1 MSLSIISILTTSSFI
16 IGAALVLDF
25 CIGEPKRYHPLIGF
39 GNIAIWV
46 ERKLNQP
53 NLRIGRYISGL
64 LAWMLLI
71 LPITAGVF
79 FSSSILLAA
88 FAETSLFGLRLDAF
102 FNIIIELVLLYL
114 CIGWKSLVQHVNAIQ
129 LALQQNNITL
139 ARQRTQYIVS
149 RDADALTEQQISQ
162 TAIESMLENGND
174 AIFGCLFWFLVA
186 GAPGAVMYRLANTLD
201 AMWGY
206 RTPRYKQF
214 GWAAAKL
221 DDLLNII
228 PARLCAL
235 SYALL
240 GNTRRALHCWQ
251 SQAHLLSS
259 PNGGPVMSSGAGGLQ
274 VILGGPTYYHGKLV
288 DKPFFGEGSKPIGN
302 DIHRTVILVNRTVYL
317 WFLVIFCSGLAYEL
331 AHSAIRGLYL

>member
-1 MSLSIISILTTSSFI
+1 MSLTIISMFTTSSLI
-16 IGAALVLDF
+16 IGAALALDF
-25 CIGEPKRYHPLIGF
+25 CFGEPKRYHPLIGF
-39 GNIAIWV
+39 GNVAIWI

-53 NLRIGRYISGL
+53 HLRIGCYISGL
-64 LAWMLLI
+64 FSWMLLI
-71 LPITAGVF
+71 LPITAGLF
-79 FSSSILLAA
+79 FSSSFLEST
-88 FAETSLFGLRLDAF
+88 FTETSLFGLPLAST
-102 FNIIIELVLLYL
+102 FNIAIEMAILYL

-139 ARQRTQYIVS
+139 ARERTQYIVS
-149 RDADALTEQQISQ
+149 RDTGTLNEQQLSQ

-206 RTPRYKQF
+206 RTQRYEQF
-214 GWAAAKL
+214 GWGAAKL

-259 PNGGPVMSSGAGGLQ
+259 PNGGPVMSSGAGSLQ

-288 DKPFFGEGSKPIGN
+288 DKPFFGEGTKPSGN
-302 DIHRTVILVNRTVYL
+302 DIHRTINLVDRTVYL
-317 WFLVIFCSGLAYEL
+317 WFLVIICSGLAF
-331 AHSAIRGLYL
+331 SAIRGVY

>member
-1 MSLSIISILTTSSFI
+1 MPLFIISILTTSSLI

-25 CIGEPKRYHPLIGF
+25 CFGEPKRYHPLIGF

-46 ERKLNQP
+46 ERKFNQP
-53 NLRIGRYISGL
+53 SLRIGRYISGL
-64 LAWMLLI
+64 FAWMLLI

-79 FSSSILLAA
+79 FSSSILLSVYAD
-88 FAETSLFGLRLDAF
+88 TTLFGLPLGTTL
-102 FNIIIELVLLYL
+102 NIIIELVLLYL
-114 CIGWKSLVQHVNAIQ
+114 CIGWKSLVQHVKAIQ
-129 LALQQNNITL
+129 LALQQGDINL
-139 ARQRTQYIVS
+139 ARERTQYIVS
-149 RDADALTEQQISQ
+149 RDANALNEQQISQ

-186 GAPGAVMYRLANTLD
+186 GAPGAVIYRLANTLD

-206 RTPRYKQF
+206 RTQRYQQF
-214 GWAAAKL
+214 GWGAAKL

-240 GNTRRALHCWQ
+240 GNTRRALHCWR

-259 PNGGPVMSSGAGGLQ
+259 PNGGPVMSSGAGSLQ
-274 VILGGPTYYHGKLV
+274 VILGGPTYYHGKLI
-288 DKPFFGEGSKPIGN
+288 DKPFFGEGVEPSGN
-302 DIHRTVILVNRTVYL
+302 DIHRTIKLVNQTVYL
-317 WFLVIFCSGLAYEL
+317 WFLVIFCSGLTYEL

>member
-1 MSLSIISILTTSSFI
+1 MSLTIISILTTSSLI

-25 CIGEPKRYHPLIGF
+25 FLGEPKRFHPLIGF

-53 NLRIGRYISGL
+53 SLRIGRYISGL
-64 LAWMLLI
+64 FAWTLLI
-71 LPITAGVF
+71 LPITTGVF
-79 FSSSILLAA
+79 LFNYYFDGALSIIV
-88 FAETSLFGLRLDAF
+88 EV
-102 FNIIIELVLLYL
+102 VLLYL

-129 LALQQNNITL
+129 LALQQQNIAL
-139 ARQRTQYIVS
+139 ARERTQYIVS
-149 RDADALTEQQISQ
+149 RDTGTLNEQQISQ

-206 RTPRYKQF
+206 RTQRHEQF
-214 GWAAAKL
+214 GWGAAKL

-240 GNTRRALHCWQ
+240 GNTRRALHCWKT
-251 SQAHLLSS
+251 QARLLSS
-259 PNGGPVMSSGAGGLQ
+259 PNGGPVMSSGAGSLQ
-274 VILGGPTYYHGKLV
+274 VVLGGPTYYHGKLV
-288 DKPFFGEGSKPIGN
+288 DKPFFGEGSEPSGS
-302 DIHRTVILVNRTVYL
+302 DINRTVKLVNQTVYL
-317 WFLVIFCSGLAYEL
+317 WFLIILCSGLAYEL
-331 AHSAIRGLYL
+331 AHTAIGNIHL

>member
-1 MSLSIISILTTSSFI
+1 MLTTSSLI

-25 CIGEPKRYHPLIGF
+25 CLGEPKRYHPLIGF
-39 GNIAIWV
+39 GNIAIWI

-53 NLRIGRYISGL
+53 SLRIGRYISGL
-64 LAWMLLI
+64 FAWMLLI

-79 FSSSILLAA
+79 FFELHLGGM
-88 FAETSLFGLRLDAF
+88 FH
-102 FNIIIELVLLYL
+102 IIIDVVLLYL
-114 CIGWKSLVQHVNAIQ
+114 CIGWKSLVQHVKAIQ
-129 LALQQNNITL
+129 LALQQNNMPL
-139 ARQRTQYIVS
+139 ARERTQYIVS
-149 RDADALTEQQISQ
+149 RDANTLNEQQISQ

-206 RTPRYKQF
+206 RTQRFEQF
-214 GWAAAKL
+214 GWGAAKL
-221 DDLLNII
+221 DDLLNIL

-240 GNTRRALHCWQ
+240 GNTRRALYCWR

-259 PNGGPVMSSGAGGLQ
+259 PNGGPVMSSGAGSLQ
-274 VILGGPTYYHGKLV
+274 IILGGPTYYHGKLV
-288 DKPFFGEGSKPIGN
+288 DKPFFGEGQEPSGD
-302 DIHRTVILVNRTVYL
+302 DIHRAIKLVNHTVYL
-317 WFLVIFCSGLAYEL
+317 WFLVIVFSGLIYGL
-331 AHSAIRGLYL
+331 THVAIRGFYL

>member
-1 MSLSIISILTTSSFI
+1 MLTTSSLI

-25 CIGEPKRYHPLIGF
+25 CLGEPKRFHPLIGF

-53 NLRIGRYISGL
+53 SLRIGRYISGL
-64 LAWMLLI
+64 FAWMLLI

-79 FSSSILLAA
+79 FFELHLGG
-88 FAETSLFGLRLDAF
+88 T
-102 FNIIIELVLLYL
+102 FNIIIEVVLLYL

-129 LALQQNNITL
+129 LALQQQNITL
-139 ARQRTQYIVS
+139 ARERTQYIVS
-149 RDADALTEQQISQ
+149 RDANTLNEQQISQ

-206 RTPRYKQF
+206 RTQRYGQF
-214 GWAAAKL
+214 GWGAARL

-240 GNTRRALHCWQ
+240 GNTRRALNCWQ

-259 PNGGPVMSSGAGGLQ
+259 PNGGPVMSSGAGSLQ
-274 VILGGPTYYHGKLV
+274 VVLGGPTYYNGKLV
-288 DKPFFGEGSKPIGN
+288 DKPFFGEGSKPSGN
-302 DIHRTVILVNRTVYL
+302 DIHRTIKLVNRTVYL
-317 WFLVIFCSGLAYEL
+317 WFLVILCSGLAYEL
-331 AHSAIRGLYL
+331 VHSAIGNHYL